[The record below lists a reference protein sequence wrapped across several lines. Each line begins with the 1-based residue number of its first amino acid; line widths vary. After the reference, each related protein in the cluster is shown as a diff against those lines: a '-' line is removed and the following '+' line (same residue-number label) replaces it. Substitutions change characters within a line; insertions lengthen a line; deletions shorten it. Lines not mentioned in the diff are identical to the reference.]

1 MDQIQGCPDFPAMP
15 RTTFKDRFP
24 QSDAPAAKL
33 LASNVK
39 GIRKRRGLTQDD
51 LAAHLDVEQSAI
63 SLIENA
69 RANPSL
75 LLLDAIAKALGCRMK
90 DLFAEAPPS
99 RSDEV

>member
-1 MDQIQGCPDFPAMP
+1 MAQIGSCLDFPAMP

-24 QSDAPAAKL
+24 QRDAPAAKL
-33 LASNVK
+33 LALNVK
-39 GIRKRRGLTQDD
+39 RTRKRRGLTQDD

-75 LLLDAIAKALGCRMK
+75 LLLDAMAKALGCRMK
-90 DLFAEAPPS
+90 DLFDDAPQKDD
-99 RSDEV
+99 R